1 MTDTGLIPGT
11 IHEYVV
17 IVLFA
22 DACTEKMSAVKSL
35 AESLKR
41 KWEEV
46 NNSSEKW
53 ENELD
58 ESLEVSYFF
67 HCILT

>member
-1 MTDTGLIPGT
+1 MR
-11 IHEYVV
+11 YSV

-22 DACTEKMSAVKSL
+22 DACTEKISAVKSL
-35 AESLKR
+35 AESLKK

-53 ENELD
+53 QNELD
-58 ESLEVSYFF
+58 ESLEVFYLLRSEG
-67 HCILT
+67 CA